1 MTKPKRTASPFKIVS
16 GTNDPVFRAIG
27 AHHRAARIFIAAL
40 LAESEASEGFSEAT
54 AAPRNAMFA
63 AADALV
69 TTKPATMAG
78 AIAML
83 KYLSTVFDENGIES
97 SIMPETVDDEA
108 WPCAVFRTLAAA
120 LVGVQS

>member
-40 LAESEASEGFSEAT
+40 LAESESSEGFSEAT
-54 AAPRNAMFA
+54 EAPRNAMFA
-63 AADALV
+63 AGCALV
-69 TTKPATMAG
+69 KTKPATVAG

-83 KYLSTVFDENGIES
+83 QYL
-97 SIMPETVDDEA
+97 A
-108 WPCAVFRTLAAA
+108 TLHTRRGELCREIAGASA
-120 LVGVQS
+120 RPATRRRGA

>member
-40 LAESEASEGFSEAT
+40 LAESESSEGFSEAT

-69 TTKPATMAG
+69 TTKPETMAG
-78 AIAML
+78 ATGRWVTMMAL
-83 KYLSTVFDENGIES
+83 L
-97 SIMPETVDDEA
+97 
-108 WPCAVFRTLAAA
+108 PCTLTQIKPTS
-120 LVGVQS
+120 GVRLCWRRKRSP